1 MQSSNERS
9 LIDLH
14 EKAFTNLSPFSLTIL
29 YVCTSILCVIKQFS
43 QITLNIN
50 IIHNTYQVYKT
61 EQYSV
66 YRNCKTKLELLKKH
80 SWSALLTKQASKRY
94 SFFKSQ
100 CHSVRKCWLGF
111 CESFR
116 GGIWHS
122 VTTCIIY
129 AQVPAALILP
139 PCCVSPHQS
148 SCIFMRKKRIIDLQM
163 HLCSLS
169 HWSDDDTLNEE
180 DDQEGG
186 KNTYKRSSA

>member
-1 MQSSNERS
+1 MYYVYVMYKYKNIFFVRREGRIMLWSEMQSSNERS

-43 QITLNIN
+43 QITLNII

-148 SCIFMRKKRIIDLQM
+148 SCIFMRKK
-163 HLCSLS
+163 
-169 HWSDDDTLNEE
+169 E
-180 DDQEGG
+180 
-186 KNTYKRSSA
+186 

>member
-1 MQSSNERS
+1 MKR
-9 LIDLH
+9 LLPICLH
-14 EKAFTNLSPFSLTIL
+14 SPWPFL

-43 QITLNIN
+43 QITLNII

-129 AQVPAALILP
+129 AQVPAALPSSSHPVVCHLI
-139 PCCVSPHQS
+139 SPHAFS
-148 SCIFMRKKRIIDLQM
+148 WEKKRIIDLEM
-163 HLCSLS
+163 HLLS
-169 HWSDDDTLNEE
+169 THCWWWWYLEWRRWSRR
-180 DDQEGG
+180 G
-186 KNTYKRSSA
+186 K

>member
-1 MQSSNERS
+1 MKRLLPICLRS
-9 LIDLH
+9 PW
-14 EKAFTNLSPFSLTIL
+14 PFL

-94 SFFKSQ
+94 SFLKVSVILSESVDLAFVKAFGVEFDTLSQPASFMPKSQ
-100 CHSVRKCWLGF
+100 QPSSSHPVVCH
-111 CESFR
+111 
-116 GGIWHS
+116 
-122 VTTCIIY
+122 
-129 AQVPAALILP
+129 LI
-139 PCCVSPHQS
+139 SPHAFS
-148 SCIFMRKKRIIDLQM
+148 WEEKRIIDLQM